1 MTPSGIEPATFQ
13 LASTVPQP
21 TVPLHAPHPHI
32 VYIKKFTRYPPDI
45 NNILNGSIHNAE
57 LWQVSEQHVLSK
69 DYILSFFNIYIID
82 LYLQNMCY
90 L

>member
-1 MTPSGIEPATFQ
+1 MSPP
-13 LASTVPQP
+13 
-21 TVPLHAPHPHI
+21 PHGL
-32 VYIKKFTRYPPDI
+32 YQKKFAWYPPDI

-69 DYILSFFNIYIID
+69 DYMCILSFFNIYIID

>member
-1 MTPSGIEPATFQ
+1 MR
-13 LASTVPQP
+13 LAIHTKMLFSV
-21 TVPLHAPHPHI
+21 L
-32 VYIKKFTRYPPDI
+32 YPPSFI
-45 NNILNGSIHNAE
+45 SEEIYLIPTWYYILNGSIHNAE